1 MQMLPSLVLKYAL
14 KTVLQVRENTS
25 SLKNLIAHA
34 SFQKTINY
42 NGERK
47 MKKTPNSVV
56 FFTQLSIK
64 LFHFLTKSKRKS
76 KYWIRCLETMQ
87 QRVLILK

>member
-1 MQMLPSLVLKYAL
+1 
-14 KTVLQVRENTS
+14 
-25 SLKNLIAHA
+25 
-34 SFQKTINY
+34 
-42 NGERK
+42 

-56 FFTQLSIK
+56 FFTQLSLK

-87 QRVLILK
+87 QSLDLKMKWLRSGCLFSKRISRFTKGLSADF